1 MTTRPALP
9 NFARRLQTGRP
20 AKLVGF
26 GDSITGIYYHTGGR
40 RAWPEILGGLLR
52 AACPPADLTVINA
65 GVSGN
70 TAAQA
75 LARIERDVIVHQPDL
90 VAVQLGMNDVVRTPA
105 ETFAEN
111 LRAIVARLHAHGAE
125 VLLMTPNAID
135 PADQHWPAAKVE
147 AYADIVRSLA
157 AEQHVPLADTHGAF
171 AQRRQLGG
179 PAWHRLLSDFIHP
192 NFHGHTL
199 IARTAA
205 AVITGRDTAELE
217 PSPLT
222 PALPCLHHRLQT
234 AAPRLRVTVMTPCDR
249 VLVESLHTLHPGLQM
264 DMITWD
270 AAGKT
275 MTALASEADA
285 WGWPKYKA
293 DPNLPPPDLIVI
305 TLPENRENLPD
316 QEHYLTASHLLNRT
330 QSFSD
335 RTWETLVIL
344 PSVLDPTATPD
355 GDLLARTIAADKDLP
370 CLGRSA
376 GDNSAGAVVLARGM
390 QKLLSPACADDH
402 AGR

>member
-147 AYADIVRSLA
+147 TYADIVRALA
-157 AEQHVPLADTHGAF
+157 AELHVPLADTHDAF
-171 AQRRQLGG
+171 ARQRQLGG
-179 PAWHRLLSDFIHP
+179 PDWYRLLSDFIHP
-192 NFHGHTL
+192 NFRGHTL

-205 AVITGRDTAELE
+205 AVITGHDFTGIE
-217 PSPLT
+217 PPSLT
-222 PALPCLHHRLQT
+222 PVLPCLQNRLL
-234 AAPRLRVTVMTPCDR
+234 AAEPKLRVTAMAPYDR
-249 VLVESLHTLHPGLQM
+249 VLVAALPILCPGLQVE
-264 DMITWD
+264 INAWP

-275 MTALASEADA
+275 ITDLTGEADA

-293 DPNLPPPDLIVI
+293 DPNLAPPDLMVI
-305 TLPENRENLPD
+305 APPTNRTDLPE
-316 QEHYLTASHLLNRT
+316 QAYYLAVSHLLNRT
-330 QSFSD
+330 QSFSH
-335 RTWETLVIL
+335 RTWETLVVL
-344 PSVLDPTATPD
+344 PSSGDPA
-355 GDLLARTIAADKDLP
+355 GAIARDKDLP
-370 CLGRSA
+370 GLSESSFATPESLSA
-376 GDNSAGAVVLARGM
+376 ALAKM
-390 QKLLSPACADDH
+390 LSPQTASPDIA
-402 AGR
+402 